1 MMHLASDIS
10 SFVSLDC
17 IALTVPSDFFD
28 HVTDPSL
35 LYEEHNSSLL
45 TGETIW
51 HILIAGFVAH
61 LVDWGP
67 AVTQTNLCASI

>member
-1 MMHLASDIS
+1 MMHLASDVS
-10 SFVSLDC
+10 SFISLDC
-17 IALTVPSDFFD
+17 ISLTDSSESLD

-35 LYEEHNSSLL
+35 LCEEHNVALL
-45 TGETIW
+45 TGETNW

>member
-1 MMHLASDIS
+1 MMHLASDVS
-10 SFVSLDC
+10 LFVSLDC
-17 IALTVPSDFFD
+17 ISPIVPSDVFD

-35 LYEEHNSSLL
+35 LFEEHNSALL
-45 TGETIW
+45 TGETIR